1 MSPDTPAERKRRQR
15 ARERGELPPSEPL
28 LCAACGS
35 PHRGRHTP
43 LCRACWLALT
53 PDGRADRL
61 RRVVNAQKRR
71 KRDHM

>member
-1 MSPDTPAERKRRQR
+1 MPDTPAERSRRYRLRQS
-15 ARERGELPPSEPL
+15 GQLPPAEPL
-28 LCAACGS
+28 LCLACGK

-53 PDGRADRL
+53 PEGRADRL

-71 KRDHM
+71 KRNDM